1 MEDITFISILK
12 ENFPLILSTFV
23 SVISIGVNVFVVVKQ
38 TSSERKIKSMDL
50 YFSAQYKAYKELYEA
65 AAELEADLK
74 PNETRDI
81 RRLLSAAKNAEML
94 SPESVVEV
102 IDNFCAVHTE
112 YVDREDNGEQISPEL
127 QKEFKEALSVLGLCL
142 REELRRFN
150 EKESKILKEIEKKLY
165 K

>member
-50 YFSAQYKAYKELYEA
+50 YFNAQYAAYKELYEA
-65 AAELEADLK
+65 AAELEANLNS
-74 PNETRDI
+74 NETRDT
-81 RRLLSAAKNAEML
+81 RRLLSAAKKAEML
-94 SPESVVEV
+94 SPLSVVDI
-102 IDNFCAVHTE
+102 IDNFCAFQTE
-112 YVDREDNGEQISPEL
+112 CVIKRDRGEQLSPEL
-127 QKEFKEALSVLGLCL
+127 QKEFKEALSILGMCL
-142 REELRRFN
+142 REELMRFN
-150 EKESKILKEIEKKLY
+150 EKESKILKSIGKKLY